1 MSSLWL
7 TKDIARLILAH
18 TDLATTWALALTCK
32 LLCKEIRGGALLL
45 KRAEGRLLD
54 FQPKRQE
61 ELSVKTVRE
70 LMEMDRKVW
79 KTRLRLVLFGDGGV
93 GKTASSIMFT
103 NNFFVEE
110 YDPTV
115 EDSYRKQI
123 TIGKSSLMFEL
134 MDTAGC
140 MGDAPERFLQQ
151 QGWYDFNSG
160 DHGIVV
166 VYSITSRSS
175 LERAEEIL
183 ALAAAHLGE
192 DARKNMILVGN
203 KLDLADQH
211 REVDAMEGITLA
223 RKYEVAF
230 IESSA
235 KEFDA
240 VSSWMLFLMMKYC
253 ARTECNDT
261 EKKKCNVM

>member
-110 YDPTV
+110 YDPTTA
-115 EDSYRKQI
+115 DSYRKI
-123 TIGKSSLMFEL
+123 I
-134 MDTAGC
+134 
-140 MGDAPERFLQQ
+140 
-151 QGWYDFNSG
+151 
-160 DHGIVV
+160 
-166 VYSITSRSS
+166 
-175 LERAEEIL
+175 
-183 ALAAAHLGE
+183 
-192 DARKNMILVGN
+192 
-203 KLDLADQH
+203 
-211 REVDAMEGITLA
+211 EVDAETLNFI
-223 RKYEVAF
+223 EVAGPGPSRAELDPSAGHIGHQYVCCIRREQF
-230 IESSA
+230 CTKILESSR
-235 KEFDA
+235 
-240 VSSWMLFLMMKYC
+240 MKAC
-253 ARTECNDT
+253 QRREASPQ
-261 EKKKCNVM
+261 